1 MLGQFR
7 GAKPPGYRL
16 PLPPMPLGDR
26 GSATAERYLAAAP
39 TARSCSSTLPWLA
52 CTLKKN
58 NRRKV

>member
-1 MLGQFR
+1 
-7 GAKPPGYRL
+7 
-16 PLPPMPLGDR
+16 MPLGDR

-39 TARSCSSTLPWLA
+39 TTRSCSSTPPWLA